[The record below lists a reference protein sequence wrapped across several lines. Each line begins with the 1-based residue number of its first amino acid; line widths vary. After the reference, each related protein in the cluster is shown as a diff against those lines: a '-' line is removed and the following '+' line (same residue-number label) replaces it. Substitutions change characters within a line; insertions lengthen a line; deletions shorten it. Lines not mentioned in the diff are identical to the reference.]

1 MGKPR
6 QRAVGILGLQH
17 QSGRCGSRASG
28 RTSKES
34 IANGGRPTASGGPFD
49 SKPIKKFGGLA
60 TRRASSTRRRK
71 SRAASATA
79 RYLCPQASEQLIK
92 QRCEGLKERKSRRGE
107 TRAF

>member
-34 IANGGRPTASGGPFD
+34 IANGGRPTASGEPFD
-49 SKPIKKFGGLA
+49 SKPIKKSRRSCDAPSEFDAQTEIARGIRDGAVPLPSSVRTINQA
-60 TRRASSTRRRK
+60 TLG
-71 SRAASATA
+71 AA
-79 RYLCPQASEQLIK
+79 
-92 QRCEGLKERKSRRGE
+92 ERKKK
-107 TRAF
+107 